1 MLFANYHSRIADR
14 IRNSQHSIAWLPQIR
29 MAISDYKQTKII
41 DSANGNGKQIILVL
55 MFTNNKIRVMEWRLY
70 RVKWML
76 PLIVYNSQTT
86 KKLLIVVISNII
98 WVGYDFPTSGNCK
111 GCIYNIRNQR
121 CLRDTIHLATPPCY
135 SWYIYIYDSPDFFVF
150 VALIAIKYH
159 RSIMDIT
166 PSLKNVLFIIC
177 DSSFLC
183 SNNPFQDFFQLSDE
197 TQLFVKNGLFT
208 SGIKPTNSVNIKYNL
223 PTNLTHSIWYPC
235 KKSVLMELRIFKTL
249 RPVRNTHHDLG
260 YPFILKILKIYW
272 NMYQTFIAAPDA
284 HAQSV
289 LSYLITSR

>member
-14 IRNSQHSIAWLPQIR
+14 IRDSQHSIAWLPQIR

-41 DSANGNGKQIILVL
+41 DSTNGNGKQIILVL
-55 MFTNNKIRVMEWRLY
+55 MFTYNKIRVMEWRLY

-98 WVGYDFPTSGNCK
+98 WVGYDFPTNGNCK

-121 CLRDTIHLATPPCY
+121 CLRDTINLATPPCY

-166 PSLKNVLFIIC
+166 PLKNVLFIIC
-177 DSSFLC
+177 DSIFAMLKQSISGFLPAQWWNTC
-183 SNNPFQDFFQLSDE
+183 IR
-197 TQLFVKNGLFT
+197 KNGLFT
-208 SGIKPTNSVNIKYNL
+208 SGIKPTKFGKYQV
-223 PTNLTHSIWYPC
+223 
-235 KKSVLMELRIFKTL
+235 KSANEFN
-249 RPVRNTHHDLG
+249 P
-260 YPFILKILKIYW
+260 
-272 NMYQTFIAAPDA
+272 Q
-284 HAQSV
+284 
-289 LSYLITSR
+289 YLVSM